1 MAKPSAIEF
10 KYVVTASTEEAVAPE
25 AQYHAL
31 ARSPLDAGALE
42 MIWEMAL
49 EDALQDESR
58 LRERVLAAL
67 KRTEGAALNVRKQC
81 IGAALEHREARVGV
95 VVVASKA
102 PCDPFGCLLAGGG
115 AFLNAVRGS
124 SGARIWL
131 EPRSQSDRWVAN
143 IASARLLLVTADSAG
158 QVMDAL
164 REIVPKLAEEAC
176 AIAGRPAPPP
186 SVAASAPVQVVP
198 AFGGYSPPAPPAFTF
213 GQAVPPAPASPPG
226 SPGSTTVVCSPVRSA
241 TAPAPAACTP
251 PPSQTQTP
259 PSKKRPAPSPISPEQ
274 RARAAANKEAALR
287 KLAEKRARR
296 ESAVASAYER

>member
-1 MAKPSAIEF
+1 MAKPSAVEF

-49 EDALQDESR
+49 ENALQDESR

-131 EPRSQSDRWVAN
+131 EPRSQNDRCVAN

-176 AIAGRPAPPP
+176 AIAGRPAPSP
-186 SVAASAPVQVVP
+186 VAAAPVQVVP